1 MNKKTYLI
9 VHIEHCEVHV
19 SKNGVKADHVE
30 VDHVDQLAT
39 GHDNTL
45 VRLSG
50 GQALPKAMAKDTL
63 RKPGEQINEL
73 HNVPTVERRV
83 TATECH
89 KRETDHAGNETVETT
104 RTITATEITPA
115 LEHKMPTTAIVR
127 PHYAPRGRVHPSPP
141 SPCPYCWAWASFT
154 TCGQEKRGN
163 NAN

>member
-50 GQALPKAMAKDTL
+50 GK
-63 RKPGEQINEL
+63 
-73 HNVPTVERRV
+73 
-83 TATECH
+83 
-89 KRETDHAGNETVETT
+89 
-104 RTITATEITPA
+104 
-115 LEHKMPTTAIVR
+115 
-127 PHYAPRGRVHPSPP
+127 
-141 SPCPYCWAWASFT
+141 PCPRPWRKTRSASRASKSTSCT
-154 TCGQEKRGN
+154 TFPP
-163 NAN
+163 

>member
-1 MNKKTYLI
+1 METTKIINITI
-9 VHIEHCEVHV
+9 QHCDVHV

-50 GQALPKAMAKDTL
+50 GQTLPKAMAKDTL

-115 LEHKMPTTAIVR
+115 LEHKMPTTAIVAAALCATGAC
-127 PHYAPRGRVHPSPP
+127 PPIAPVSVPLLLGMGIVYDLWSRK
-141 SPCPYCWAWASFT
+141 
-154 TCGQEKRGN
+154 KRK
-163 NAN
+163 

>member
-115 LEHKMPTTAIVR
+115 LEHKMPTTAIVAAALCATGAC
-127 PHYAPRGRVHPSPP
+127 PPIAPVSVPLLLGMGIVYDLWSRK
-141 SPCPYCWAWASFT
+141 
-154 TCGQEKRGN
+154 KRK
-163 NAN
+163 

>member
-45 VRLSG
+45 VRLSL

-115 LEHKMPTTAIVR
+115 LEHKMPTTAIVAAALCATGAC
-127 PHYAPRGRVHPSPP
+127 PPIAPVSVPLLLGMGIVYDLWSRK
-141 SPCPYCWAWASFT
+141 
-154 TCGQEKRGN
+154 KRK
-163 NAN
+163 